1 MVQLAKIR
9 GWLLGWLGSLGC
21 KDGLLVTVDS
31 VVRLVWVVRVV
42 WLVWVV
48 LLVSVVRLLRVVRV
62 VR

>member
-21 KDGLLVTVDS
+21 KAGLLVTVDS
-31 VVRLVWVVRVV
+31 VVR
-42 WLVWVV
+42 LVWVV